1 MRLPS
6 LRKLVRRALQ
16 LALLVFCAFVV
27 GVVVFLFRCHGPS
40 APPKI
45 LSAAAIERQKITR
58 DIKDYARPEEDTY
71 WTYPEWY
78 IVWSY
83 QEKADHQ
90 ERNLPSGFPYFDAV
104 GQYWSGYCCMYK
116 FTRGR
121 YAFNLGDH
129 VMLAVIGT
137 SFSFEYAIKGLYEKT
152 IGRFTEWIAS
162 NDPVEEDRYAY
173 LTARAYADFVHI
185 RPFYEYS
192 FWKRFKGLW
201 SENHLWGPHPIRKW
215 ERRLFLSVDYAVEAL
230 YCWLIQAATHA
241 SYGVEPENT
250 CVWIEDA
257 SEDLFAQEPR
267 VRMVKPVG
275 RGAYIAI
282 IPRYQEFT
290 TLAVRLAKRHVRFV
304 EIAGNDEIAIT
315 VIAPKGWTPIGMA
328 QLIFA
333 RPLPTRGENLRVAL
347 RCPVASLHEVL
358 NALAAAPGV
367 QIEHVYDY

>member
-90 ERNLPSGFPYFDAV
+90 ERNLPSGFPYFGAV

-162 NDPVEEDRYAY
+162 NDPVEEDR
-173 LTARAYADFVHI
+173 
-185 RPFYEYS
+185 
-192 FWKRFKGLW
+192 
-201 SENHLWGPHPIRKW
+201 
-215 ERRLFLSVDYAVEAL
+215 
-230 YCWLIQAATHA
+230 
-241 SYGVEPENT
+241 
-250 CVWIEDA
+250 
-257 SEDLFAQEPR
+257 
-267 VRMVKPVG
+267 
-275 RGAYIAI
+275 
-282 IPRYQEFT
+282 
-290 TLAVRLAKRHVRFV
+290 
-304 EIAGNDEIAIT
+304 
-315 VIAPKGWTPIGMA
+315 
-328 QLIFA
+328 
-333 RPLPTRGENLRVAL
+333 
-347 RCPVASLHEVL
+347 
-358 NALAAAPGV
+358 
-367 QIEHVYDY
+367 